1 MPASQ
6 FVMSRSALAGVQAV
20 AARSGRAF
28 ARHTHDQYGIGV
40 IRHGAQVSHSGRG
53 QVEAGPGHVI
63 TVNPG
68 EVHDGAPIGGE
79 RAWQMLYLD
88 PAVVAGAADALPAAR
103 GFEFEHPAMDAPAL
117 AADLLALYALAVTGG
132 DALARDVLL
141 ARVLARAGGLARNAP
156 ADDGAPAAI
165 RHALGLIDDAPAA
178 ALSLADLAQAC
189 GLSRFQVLR
198 GFSRATGM
206 TPHAYQV
213 QRRLLLARRLLRQG
227 MALADAA
234 PRAGFA
240 DQSHMTRLF
249 TRAYG
254 VSPGRYALAAA
265 G

>member
-103 GFEFEHPAMDAPAL
+103 GFEFEHLVMDAPAL
-117 AADLLALYALAVTGG
+117 AADLLALYALAVMGG

-141 ARVLARAGGLARNAP
+141 RGCWR
-156 ADDGAPAAI
+156 APAAW
-165 RHALGLIDDAPAA
+165 REA
-178 ALSLADLAQAC
+178 
-189 GLSRFQVLR
+189 
-198 GFSRATGM
+198 
-206 TPHAYQV
+206 
-213 QRRLLLARRLLRQG
+213 
-227 MALADAA
+227 
-234 PRAGFA
+234 
-240 DQSHMTRLF
+240 
-249 TRAYG
+249 
-254 VSPGRYALAAA
+254 
-265 G
+265 